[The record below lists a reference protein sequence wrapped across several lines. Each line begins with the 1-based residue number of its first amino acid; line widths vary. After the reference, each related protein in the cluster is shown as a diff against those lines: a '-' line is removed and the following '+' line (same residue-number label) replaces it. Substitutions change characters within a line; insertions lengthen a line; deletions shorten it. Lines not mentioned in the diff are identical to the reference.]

1 MIDIFS
7 DERSLIFHHVM
18 YIGVERN
25 LGNDLTL
32 GYGAEGIILEVD
44 TNTGNIKVLF
54 KNPQR
59 VVDLKGYELIKL
71 KEVDE

>member
-7 DERSLIFHHVM
+7 DEKSLIFHDVM

-25 LGNDLTL
+25 LGNGLSL
-32 GYGAEGIILEVD
+32 GYGAEGIMLEVD

-54 KNPQR
+54 ENPQR
-59 VVDLKGYELIKL
+59 VANLKSYELIKL
-71 KEVDE
+71 KEID

>member
-7 DERSLIFHHVM
+7 DERSLIFHDVM

-25 LGNDLTL
+25 LGNDLSL

-54 KNPQR
+54 KNR
-59 VVDLKGYELIKL
+59 YFYYIF
-71 KEVDE
+71 

>member
-7 DERSLIFHHVM
+7 DERSLIFHDAMFVG
-18 YIGVERN
+18 IERN
-25 LGNDLTL
+25 LGNGLTL

-71 KEVDE
+71 KEIEE

>member
-7 DERSLIFHHVM
+7 DEKSLIFHNVM
-18 YIGVERN
+18 YIGIERD
-25 LGNDLTL
+25 LGNNLNL

-54 KNPQR
+54 ENPQR
-59 VVDLKGYELIKL
+59 VANLKSYELIKL
-71 KEVDE
+71 KEID